1 MFKIYK
7 CVNNIMVIALL
18 LSMGSMKVLYAEEVN
33 EAERIAEEI
42 ARKKQIEAEEVQILL
57 RGRTQLGI
65 EYYEKGDY

>member
-1 MFKIYK
+1 
-7 CVNNIMVIALL
+7 MVIALL